1 MMIKEFNLTIVT
13 YSWKKEVILLLIA
26 LQSRHKKHI
35 HTHTYIYLV
44 K

>member
-13 YSWKKEVILLLIA
+13 YSWKKGVILLLIA
-26 LQSRHKKHI
+26 LQSRHKKH
-35 HTHTYIYLV
+35 THTYIYLV